1 MQFMHSEDQQ
11 LIRESA
17 RTFLAAHA
25 GPARLRAAIAASCG
39 YDEGLWRRMSGEL
52 GWTGLAIAEDC
63 GGSGLG
69 WVELCILEEELG
81 RRLVP
86 SPFFATV
93 ALAAPLID
101 AAAAGTQ
108 RQALLKRIASGEVRI
123 GCALTGTEGRPPC
136 AGVGVELTVA
146 GVAGAAFTLSGV
158 SDFVIHGDAA
168 DLLLVLARS
177 PGSSG
182 EAGISAVVIPAAS
195 AGVTIH
201 PHVMLDLTRP
211 MSRVEFAGV
220 RVERAQLLGEPGTAG
235 AAVHKGLDL
244 ARIALAAEAL
254 GGAEHVLE
262 ITTEYAKQ
270 RVQFGRPI
278 GSFQAIKHRL
288 ADMMIEVEAA
298 KSAAWYAACVAA
310 QGGGELAEAAAIAK
324 SYCCD
329 AFFDCAANAIQIH
342 GGLGFTWEHEA
353 HLYFKRARASA
364 TLLGSPAWQ
373 RERLVRLIASGEAS
387 TPVF

>member
-1 MQFMHSEDQQ
+1 MQFVHSEDQQ

-17 RTFLAAHA
+17 RTFLAAQA
-25 GPARLRAAIAASCG
+25 GLAQLRAAIAAPCG
-39 YDEGLWRRMSGEL
+39 YDERLWQRMSAEL

-69 WVELCILEEELG
+69 WVELCILEEEQG

-86 SPFFATV
+86 SPYFATV
-93 ALAAPLID
+93 ALAAPLIE
-101 AAAAGTQ
+101 AAAAGAQ
-108 RQALLKRIASGEVRI
+108 RQALLKRIASGQVRI
-123 GCALTGTEGRPPC
+123 GCALSGPEGRPPC
-136 AGVGVELTVA
+136 AGVGVELTGA
-146 GVAGAAFTLSGV
+146 GTAFTLNGV

-182 EAGISAVVIPAAS
+182 DAGISAVVIPAAS
-195 AGVTIH
+195 AGVTID

-211 MSRVEFAGV
+211 MSRVQFAAV
-220 RVERAQLLGEPGTAG
+220 RVERAQLLGEPGAAAG
-235 AAVHKGLDL
+235 AVHRALDL

-270 RVQFGRPI
+270 RIQFGRPI

-298 KSAAWYAACVAA
+298 KSAAWYAASVAA
-310 QGGGELAEAAAIAK
+310 QGGGELAEAAAVAK

-329 AFFDCAANAIQIH
+329 AFFDCAANSIQIH
-342 GGLGFTWEHEA
+342 GGLGFTWDHEV

-373 RERLVRLIASGEAS
+373 RERLMRLIASGES
-387 TPVF
+387 PTPVF